1 MGFLEGNH
9 PLNTRALWEI
19 LKLSPPLF
27 LPPSVAGFPFGQTG
41 GGSRHLSLLE
51 STRMQLIH
59 LSISCYYFAIHILCI
74 RKDMNATEGFTA
86 AIPNRS
92 GVFFIMVFLFRF
104 TLTIRRL
111 VSFREKSVCGTVGF
125 WLRWLNCA
133 SRLTSSQ
140 PSGILAVELCTPHHP
155 ISPTL

>member
-1 MGFLEGNH
+1 MPLRNH
-9 PLNTRALWEI
+9 TDRGGY
-19 LKLSPPLF
+19 
-27 LPPSVAGFPFGQTG
+27 VPFGNGFFFRREPPTEHTCSLRDLEIVTSPFFPPFSRG
-41 GGSRHLSLLE
+41 FSVWADGRGSRHLSLLE

-104 TLTIRRL
+104 TLIIRRL
-111 VSFREKSVCGTVGF
+111 VSFREKSLCGTVGF
-125 WLRWLNCA
+125 WLR
-133 SRLTSSQ
+133 
-140 PSGILAVELCTPHHP
+140 
-155 ISPTL
+155 